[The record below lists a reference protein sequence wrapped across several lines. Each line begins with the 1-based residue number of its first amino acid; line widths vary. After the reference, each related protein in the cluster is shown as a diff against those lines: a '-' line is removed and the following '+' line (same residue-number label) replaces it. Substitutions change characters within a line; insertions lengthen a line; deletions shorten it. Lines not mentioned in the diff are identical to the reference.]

1 MKTDAYTECRGVGH
15 ISCND
20 RLPTARGQAKG
31 AVTRR
36 LTILKYTGGGDAVY
50 RLPGVSLPTP
60 DQVFPSMGSSFD
72 HLDPSSEYLTA
83 SSSDLEPSSSDL
95 ELSSSYLT
103 NSSLGS
109 NLQRDKHGY
118 LLSEQLPLPV
128 IDDLSAL
135 SSEVKARLEAAAQ
148 EPRNKKKI
156 GHDALEQV
164 LLDVCTGHY
173 LTLQCLA
180 ALVNRRPVS
189 LRNEYL
195 SPMVRERKLSLAFPT
210 TPTHERQAYCATHS
224 IPTRAEN
231 DE

>member
-1 MKTDAYTECRGVGH
+1 M
-15 ISCND
+15 INIQSLND
-20 RLPTARGQAKG
+20 LA
-31 AVTRR
+31 
-36 LTILKYTGGGDAVY
+36 LLCESVY
-50 RLPGVSLPTP
+50 HLPGQDMPTP
-60 DQVFPSMGSSFD
+60 EEVFGPPLAGLPSIPRSQEI
-72 HLDPSSEYLTA
+72 LA
-83 SSSDLEPSSSDL
+83 SSSDLQPSSSDL

-118 LLSEQLPLPV
+118 LLSGQLPLPV

-195 SPMVRERKLSLAFPT
+195 SPMVRGRKLSLAFPT

-224 IPTRAEN
+224 IPIRAES
-231 DE
+231 DD